1 MLNTDLHNSSIKEEK
16 KISIEEYIRNCRGI
30 NDGEDF
36 DPDFLR
42 KIYKKIKDDQISLKE
57 DDDLRDGR
65 LWRLHFNRT
74 NMTDLFANFMTI
86 IIYLKNWHRSR
97 GNQEDWRWFVWQ
109 VRGPASSRAF
119 PARS

>member
-1 MLNTDLHNSSIKEEK
+1 
-16 KISIEEYIRNCRGI
+16 
-30 NDGEDF
+30 
-36 DPDFLR
+36 LR